1 MTTILVIED
10 EVTILESLVDI
21 LEVSQFEVIT
31 ADHGVLGLELVKQ
44 HKPDLILC
52 DIMMPIL
59 DGYGVLDTL
68 NQDPE
73 LSMIPFIFL
82 TAKADRTD
90 MRMGIKMG
98 ADDYLTKPI
107 RRVELLEAIATQLK
121 KRGMVE
127 NQIKQKLGALRRSIS
142 MSLPHEMRTPLNG
155 ILGFA
160 DIIAE
165 EHASISPAEILEM
178 SQDIHICAEQLYRL
192 IQNFLLYAELEL
204 IATDPE
210 QIDALKREGT
220 NAVESL
226 IATIATQKATQLHR
240 LSDLNLQFQPELDR
254 VTVCI
259 GSSRLQKIIEEILD
273 NAFKYSD
280 RGTPVDVIVKYRERN
295 LDLDIIDRGR
305 GMTTEQIANI
315 GAHMQFERKLYEQE
329 GSGLGLAIALTLV
342 QIHGGELSIESGS
355 DNQLG
360 NQSGN
365 QTIIHITLPTS

>member
-10 EVTILESLVDI
+10 EATILESLIDI
-21 LEVSQFEVIT
+21 LEVSQFVAIA
-31 ADHGVLGLELVKQ
+31 ADHGVLGLELAKQ

-52 DIMMPIL
+52 DITMPIL
-59 DGYGVLDTL
+59 DGYGVLDEL

-90 MRMGIKMG
+90 MRLGIKMG

-107 RRVELLEAIATQLK
+107 SRVDLLDAIATQLK
-121 KRGMVE
+121 KRGIVE
-127 NQIKQKLGALRRSIS
+127 NQIKLKLGALRQSIS
-142 MSLPHEMRTPLNG
+142 LSLPHEMRTPLNG

-160 DIIAE
+160 DILVE

-178 SQDIHICAEQLYRL
+178 AQDIHICAEQLYRL

-220 NAVESL
+220 NGVESL
-226 IATIATQKATQLHR
+226 IATISTQKATQSDR
-240 LSDLNLQFQPELDR
+240 ISDLNLQFQAELDR

-259 GSSRLQKIIEEILD
+259 GSNRLQKIVEEILD

-280 RGTPVDVIVKYRERN
+280 RGMPVDVIVKYRDRN

-329 GSGLGLAIALTLV
+329 GSGLGLAIVLTIV
-342 QIHGGELSIESGS
+342 QLHGGELSIESGS
-355 DNQLG
+355 SNQSDNQ
-360 NQSGN
+360 SDN
-365 QTIIHITLPTS
+365 QTIIHITLPIS

>member
-280 RGTPVDVIVKYRERN
+280 HGTPVDVIVKYRERN

>member
-1 MTTILVIED
+1 
-10 EVTILESLVDI
+10 
-21 LEVSQFEVIT
+21 
-31 ADHGVLGLELVKQ
+31 
-44 HKPDLILC
+44 
-52 DIMMPIL
+52 MMPIL

-280 RGTPVDVIVKYRERN
+280 HGTPVDVIVKYRERN